1 MNTVGRSRLWHL
13 MAVMAT
19 ALGILS
25 LGIVSDAPA
34 ATGPYV
40 FSCKAKG
47 VGYTLKKH
55 PKKFI
60 IDCYRLDVRAR
71 KLTWVAPNRAKGVLV
86 VEEPGYQKVTYKR
99 RAVFTFS
106 AASAMTAT
114 KTAYKKLRIKYQK
127 PLNGSKKSTWTLMQ
141 TYQFTPCIYTWARGP
156 LDKLCHDAP
165 R

>member
-1 MNTVGRSRLWHL
+1 METGSLSRLWHL
-13 MAVMAT
+13 VAAVAI
-19 ALGILS
+19 ALAILP
-25 LGIVSDAPA
+25 LGIVPDAQA

-40 FSCKAKG
+40 FSCKTKG
-47 VGYTLKKH
+47 VGYTLKKQ

-71 KLTWVAPNRAKGVLV
+71 KLTWVAPNRATGVLV
-86 VEEPGYQKVTYKR
+86 VEEPGYQKVTHER
-99 RAVFTFS
+99 RAVFKFS

-114 KTAYKKLRIKYQK
+114 ETAYKKLRIKYQK
-127 PLNGSKKSTWTLMQ
+127 PLDGSKKSTWTLMQ
-141 TYQFTPCIYTWARGP
+141 TFQFTPCIYTWARGP